1 MGMSF
6 YIAQVIGAL
15 TTVTV
20 VVAAQLKNM
29 KYILW
34 CQIAANLLVA
44 VSSAML
50 GGLSGAWICAVA
62 AVQTVALYYLDKRG
76 ISEKAKNWLLVLFAA
91 MYVGGTVFVYQGWG
105 DVVSCAGALLYLLAI
120 VQKQSSKYRRY
131 ICLNTLLWLVYDL
144 TILAFGNMITH
155 GVEFVSAVV
164 GILRLDIKK
173 EKTEAAD

>member
-1 MGMSF
+1 MDPLF

-29 KYILW
+29 KYILM
-34 CQIAANLLVA
+34 CQIAANLMVA
-44 VSSAML
+44 ASSAML

-62 AVQTVALYYLDKRG
+62 AVQTVALYFLEKKG
-76 ISEKAKNWLLVLFAA
+76 ISPKAKNWLLAAFAA
-91 MYVGGTVFVYQGWG
+91 MYVGGTALVYQGWG
-105 DVVSCAGALLYLLAI
+105 DLVSCAGALLYLLAI
-120 VQKQSSKYRRY
+120 VQTNSAKYRRY

-155 GVEFVSAVV
+155 GIEFVSAVV

-173 EKTEAAD
+173 VEG

>member
-1 MGMSF
+1 MDPLF

-29 KYILW
+29 KYILM
-34 CQIAANLLVA
+34 CQIAANLMVA

-62 AVQTVALYYLDKRG
+62 AVQTVALYFLEKKG
-76 ISEKAKNWLLVLFAA
+76 ISPKAKNWLLAAFAA
-91 MYVGGTVFVYQGWG
+91 MYVGGTALVYQGWG
-105 DVVSCAGALLYLLAI
+105 DLVSCTGALLYLLAI
-120 VQKQSSKYRRY
+120 VQTNSAKYRRY

-155 GVEFVSAVV
+155 GIEFVSAVV

-173 EKTEAAD
+173 AEG